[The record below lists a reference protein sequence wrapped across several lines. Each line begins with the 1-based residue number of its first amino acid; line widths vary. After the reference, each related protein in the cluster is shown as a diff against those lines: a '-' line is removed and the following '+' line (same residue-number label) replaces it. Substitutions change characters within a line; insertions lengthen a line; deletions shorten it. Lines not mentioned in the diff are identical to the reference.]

1 MENTNKKAPSA
12 ALMAVGKIGDFV
24 ENAFL
29 VIGSVALLVFF
40 YAVVQD
46 VAARTLNNSV
56 FWAQDLAIFAY
67 FWCIFI
73 AGAICLRRNEHFSI
87 ELVSHM
93 PRVVAFVKKLII
105 IVIMA
110 AFTYYIVRY
119 GYAYTL
125 MSWTRKQAAS
135 GLRLSYAI
143 MVMPLSGL
151 GFGWFLIEQL
161 ICLLTGREISEFSKK
176 HAAIKARKEAEE

>member
-1 MENTNKKAPSA
+1 MENTNKKVPSK
-12 ALMAVGKIGDFV
+12 ALMTIGKIGDV
-24 ENAFL
+24 IETLFL
-29 VIGSVALLVFF
+29 FIGSIALLIFF
-40 YAVVQD
+40 YSVVHD

-87 ELVSHM
+87 ELFSRLPHL
-93 PRVVAFVKKLII
+93 AATIKKLI
-105 IVIMA
+105 VISVMV
-110 AFTYYIVRY
+110 AFTYYIIRY

-143 MVMPLSGL
+143 MVMPLSGI

-161 ICLLTGREISEFSKK
+161 ICLFTGLEISDFSKK
-176 HAAIKARKEAEE
+176 HAAIKARKEAEV